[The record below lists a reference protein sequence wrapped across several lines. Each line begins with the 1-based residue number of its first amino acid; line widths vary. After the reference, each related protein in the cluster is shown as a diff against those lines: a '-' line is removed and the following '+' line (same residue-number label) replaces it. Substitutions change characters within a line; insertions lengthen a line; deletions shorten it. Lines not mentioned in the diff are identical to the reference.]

1 MKIAYSTTRV
11 RWSSSQFVVY
21 IHKDL
26 TTNSTNSKR
35 TLGFIILSYIYLSI
49 SSGKVGLNQ
58 STSSK
63 INFNDIICINTYYI
77 IIAKNNVCRWR
88 LPNLDD
94 IFQRLYDAIDQ
105 GCIEKLYLLT
115 LFISWFEG
123 ISHKGSPFYLHF

>member
-21 IHKDL
+21 LHKDL

-35 TLGFIILSYIYLSI
+35 TLGLIILSYIYLLI
-49 SSGKVGLNQ
+49 SSGEVGLNQ
-58 STSSK
+58 STSLK
-63 INFNDIICINTYYI
+63 IIFNDIICINTYYI

-94 IFQRLYDAIDQ
+94 IFQRLYDAIGVSLIQDAS
-105 GCIEKLYLLT
+105 GGFKSLYILIVLIT
-115 LFISWFEG
+115 IIS
-123 ISHKGSPFYLHF
+123 

>member
-1 MKIAYSTTRV
+1 MKITYSTTKV

-35 TLGFIILSYIYLSI
+35 TLGFIILSYIY
-49 SSGKVGLNQ
+49 
-58 STSSK
+58 
-63 INFNDIICINTYYI
+63 NTYYI

-94 IFQRLYDAIDQ
+94 IFQRLYDAIGVSLIPDAI
-105 GCIEKLYLLT
+105 GAFKSL
-115 LFISWFEG
+115 
-123 ISHKGSPFYLHF
+123 